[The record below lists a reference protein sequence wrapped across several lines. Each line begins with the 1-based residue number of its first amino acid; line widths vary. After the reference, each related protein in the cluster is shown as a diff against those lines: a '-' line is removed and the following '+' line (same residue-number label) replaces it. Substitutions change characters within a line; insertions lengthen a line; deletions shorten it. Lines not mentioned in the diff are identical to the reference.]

1 MTDSPFDPSLI
12 TKETMAINRAVI
24 EALKDYDPWAQP
36 IAETRA
42 IRARGDGPFP
52 RAPSS
57 ERAQTVQI
65 DGAFGSIN
73 LRIIAPDR
81 PLGAY
86 LHIHG
91 GGWVFGAADAQDPR
105 LEHLADACGLAC
117 VSVEYSLAPEHP
129 FPAALDDCEAAA
141 LWLFDMAMDRF
152 GTDRLFIGGESA
164 GAHLSVLTL
173 LRLRDRDTRCEFIGA
188 DLNAGMYD
196 LSMTPSV
203 RNARGERLILNRSD
217 IERFVSHFVPTE
229 LERDDPSVSPI
240 FADLHS
246 LPPAIFTV
254 GTNDPLLDDSLFM
267 AKRWEAAGN
276 RAELTI
282 GAGGAHVFT
291 AFSGH
296 LSRHALDRIDSFL
309 MAL

>member
-1 MTDSPFDPSLI
+1 MTQSPFDPSLI

-36 IAETRA
+36 IEETRA
-42 IRARGDGPFP
+42 IRARGEGPFP

-57 ERAQTVQI
+57 KRAQTVQI
-65 DGAFGSIN
+65 DSAGGSTS
-73 LRIIAPDR
+73 LRIIAPEH

-105 LEHLADACGLAC
+105 LEHLADVCGLAC
-117 VSVEYSLAPEHP
+117 VSVEYRLAPEHP
-129 FPAALDDCEAAA
+129 FPAALDDCVAAA
-141 LWLFDMAMDRF
+141 LWLIDVAMDRF
-152 GTDRLFIGGESA
+152 GTERLFIGGESA

-173 LRLRDRDTRCEFIGA
+173 LRLRDRKERCRFIGA

-196 LSMTPSV
+196 LSMTPSA
-203 RNARGERLILNRSD
+203 RNAKGERLILNKSD
-217 IERFVSHFVPTE
+217 IERFVSHFTPPD
-229 LERDDPSVSPI
+229 LKRDDPSVSPL
-240 FADLHS
+240 FADLHD

-267 AKRWEAAGN
+267 ARRWEAAGN

-291 AFSGH
+291 AFSGR
-296 LSRHALDRIDSFL
+296 LSRYALDCIDSFL
-309 MAL
+309 KAL